1 MCRPFA
7 HLLYAASK
15 TGYPVSAELQQAVTG
30 MLLHTTLPQ
39 SAAIAA
45 SGATTGLGAAAGVG
59 TEDVAAG
66 PAQDKPQHPH
76 QHSQQQQQQ
85 QQWAMRPL
93 TGRAGL
99 PPALLSARGYEV
111 TMAAWAWSQL
121 EGASP
126 RVLHLLLEVS
136 TMGDLAGTPLYVG
149 VSVCGMQTR
158 ARRRVCRA
166 SAQACV
172 SVPCCLG
179 CRVHSLD
186 PPFSAVHVNHCQ

>member
-1 MCRPFA
+1 MYVAVPMCRPFA
-7 HLLYAASK
+7 HLLYAATK
-15 TGYPVSAELQQAVTG
+15 TGYPVSAELQQAVAG

-45 SGATTGLGAAAGVG
+45 SGVGATTGVGAAAGVG
-59 TEDVAAG
+59 TEAAAAG
-66 PAQDKPQHPH
+66 PAQDRPQHPH

-85 QQWAMRPL
+85 KQQWAIRPL

-111 TMAAWAWSQL
+111 TMAALAWSQL

-136 TMGDLAGTPLYVG
+136 TTGTWLG
-149 VSVCGMQTR
+149 
-158 ARRRVCRA
+158 A
-166 SAQACV
+166 SCMW
-172 SVPCCLG
+172 
-179 CRVHSLD
+179 
-186 PPFSAVHVNHCQ
+186 

>member
-1 MCRPFA
+1 VYVAVPMCRPFA
-7 HLLYAASK
+7 HLLYAATK
-15 TGYPVSAELQQAVTG
+15 TGYPVSAELQQAVAG

-45 SGATTGLGAAAGVG
+45 SGVGATTGVGAAAGVG

-85 QQWAMRPL
+85 QKQQWAMRPL

-136 TMGDLAGTPLYVG
+136 TMGDLAGRLLYVG
-149 VSVCGMQTR
+149 VPLRGMQTR
-158 ARRRVCRA
+158 TKERV
-166 SAQACV
+166 
-172 SVPCCLG
+172 
-179 CRVHSLD
+179 
-186 PPFSAVHVNHCQ
+186 